1 MVLQTYQLTKR
12 GWDDDWEFYSNWG
25 EKGVILQ
32 EMLIDLVD
40 EDTNAFNSII
50 KAFSLP
56 KDTAENLKIRDVEIQ
71 KATKM
76 QLIFH
81 SK

>member
-1 MVLQTYQLTKR
+1 MGVSLGIMVANLSAQKR

-56 KDTAENLKIRDVEIQ
+56 KDTAESLKNKRY
-71 KATKM
+71 
-76 QLIFH
+76 
-81 SK
+81 